1 MKGRTLKRGDT
12 WSYVVDLPPHP
23 DGRRRQRMKGG
34 FPTRKAAELA
44 KAEEIVNVSKG
55 TVLEPGK
62 QELKDYLVAWLEGV
76 SPGLSKNTV
85 ANYGYAII
93 LVNRHIGGVRVSELQ
108 PGQIQRAYQAITASG
123 KSPRTVKLA
132 HGVLRQ
138 ALEQAVDW
146 NIIGRNPAA
155 RKLTLPSAD
164 AAEKDAWTAEEV
176 QRFLASV
183 SDNDSRLL
191 PMWHLFLSTGLRKG
205 ELLGLRWE
213 DVDLESRTLTV
224 RQALVSVKGKA
235 VIGPPKTQRSRR
247 TIPLMLQA
255 GDALLYRRHQQE
267 REREAAGTAWQDSGL
282 VFTTPLGGLIHPQNL
297 RRAIESAVKKAGV
310 RRLTPHGFRHTFASV
325 ALASG
330 IHPKIVQEMLGH
342 ASSELTMDVYS
353 HTTSSLKEDAI
364 AKIGEAMFKVSE
376 PTAEGE
382 KSA

>member
-62 QELKDYLVAWLEGV
+62 QELKDYLAGWLEGV

-93 LVNRHIGGVRVSELQ
+93 LVNRQIGGVRVSELQ
-108 PGQIQRAYQAITASG
+108 PGQIQRAYQALTASG

-132 HGVLRQ
+132 HGVLRK
-138 ALEQAVDW
+138 ALDQAVDW

-155 RKLTLPSAD
+155 RKLTLPKAD

-176 QRFLASV
+176 QRFVSATSGHRLA
-183 SDNDSRLL
+183 
-191 PMWHLFLSTGLRKG
+191 PMWWLFLSTGLRKG
-205 ELLGLRWE
+205 EVLGLRWE
-213 DVDLESRTLTV
+213 DVDLVSGTLTV
-224 RQALVSVKGKA
+224 RQALVSVEGRA
-235 VIGPPKTQRSRR
+235 TISAPKTRRSMR

-255 GDALLYRRHQQE
+255 TDAMLWQTRLQRQ
-267 REREAAGTAWQDSGL
+267 EREAAGTAWQESGL

-310 RRLTPHGFRHTFASV
+310 RRLTPHGFRHTFASI
-325 ALASG
+325 ALSSG

-342 ASSELTMDVYS
+342 ASSELTMDVYT

-364 AKIGEAMFKVSE
+364 AKIGEAMFKV
-376 PTAEGE
+376 PGAVADTA
-382 KSA
+382 